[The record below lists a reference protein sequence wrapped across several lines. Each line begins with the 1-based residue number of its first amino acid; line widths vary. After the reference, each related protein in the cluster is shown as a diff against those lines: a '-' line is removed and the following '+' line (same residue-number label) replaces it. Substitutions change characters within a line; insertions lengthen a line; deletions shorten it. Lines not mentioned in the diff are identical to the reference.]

1 MPTNILIVE
10 DEVNLRDILE
20 FLLQQEG
27 YNVTTVSDGNNAVK
41 ILESDIY
48 DVVICDIKLPGR
60 DGYSLL
66 EYKKEMELRADFIMI
81 TSYGSV
87 ESAVE
92 AIKMGAEEY
101 ITKPFLNEDILRI
114 VKKIIK
120 YQQLQRENEVFKKEV
135 SEKYNFGNT
144 IIGKSKVMTDIFE
157 LIQKVSKYDSS
168 VLISGDSGTGK
179 ELFAKAI
186 HFTSNR
192 KNYPFIPI
200 NCGAI
205 PEGLLE
211 SEFFG
216 HVKGAFTGSTRMKKG
231 LFEQGEG
238 GTIFLDEIGEMSL
251 GLQVKLLRVLQENE
265 IRRIGDI
272 KSRKINIRIIAATNK
287 NLDERIQMGS
297 FRKDLYYRLNVIEIK
312 LPSLSERKDDIPL
325 LVDYFIQH
333 YNKSFNKNIK
343 GIERNAL
350 DKLINYPWP
359 GNVRELQHVIQRAII
374 LSQES
379 YITLSDLLEDI
390 NSDTNVLDISIPTNF
405 FDLKMVLNQSKELIE
420 KELIRKALKKTNGN
434 RTKAAKLL
442 GISHRSLMYK
452 INEYNI

>member
-27 YNVTTVSDGNNAVK
+27 YNVKTVSDGNNAVK
-41 ILESDIY
+41 MLQSDIY

-66 EYKKEMELRADFIMI
+66 EYKKEMELKADFIMI

-101 ITKPFLNEDILRI
+101 ITKPFLNEDMLRV
-114 VKKIIK
+114 VKKIVK

-157 LIQKVSKYDSS
+157 LIQKVSKYDSP

-186 HFTSNR
+186 HFTSDR
-192 KNYPFIPI
+192 KNFPFIPI

-231 LFEQGEG
+231 LFEQAEG

-251 GLQVKLLRVLQENE
+251 NLQVKLLRVLQENE

-272 KSRKINIRIIAATNK
+272 KPRKIDIRIISATNK

-312 LPSLSERKDDIPL
+312 LPSLSERKDDIHL

-390 NSDTNVLDISIPTNF
+390 NSDANTLDINIPKDF

-420 KELIRKALKKTNGN
+420 KELIKKALKKTNGN
-434 RTKAAKLL
+434 RTKTAKLL

-452 INEYNI
+452 INEYNM